1 MASLSL
7 CSLASRASSPN
18 RFAASTTLRC
28 ASIAFN
34 SASRSGI
41 GTNPLTCHSTSVAS
55 TLSPIRPKGVVWYH
69 FVPNLPRI
77 VPRCHE
83 GMPSAVLRASEG
95 VAAEP

>member
-18 RFAASTTLRC
+18 RFAASTTLHC

-41 GTNPLTCHSTSVAS
+41 ESDSLIHRSASVGSILPPL
-55 TLSPIRPKGVVWYH
+55 RPKGVVWYH
-69 FVPNLPRI
+69 FATNRARI